1 MRIKKLI
8 AVFLIFSVLIF
19 PVSAVSVAKNKT
31 VNLTVDSVSAQAG
44 DTVSIGIH
52 LANNPGIVS
61 ANINVAF
68 DEGLTLIGAANGN
81 TFPKSMLFIPPK
93 QLSTTGKV
101 TEKCNFAWQG
111 VDIEDKDIKDG
122 IILTLRFKVSEKAAS
137 GDVYGITV
145 TARSSDIV
153 DKNLQCIKL
162 DASQGKISIGT
173 NQQNR
178 NNDNMFGDFIKK
190 IIDLISKLFIRIKRL
205 FLIQEL

>member
-1 MRIKKLI
+1 MKMKKLI
-8 AVFLIFSVLIF
+8 TTLLTTIVIFSAMST
-19 PVSAVSVAKNKT
+19 VSLAVNKNVT
-31 VNLTVDSVSAQAG
+31 LTVDSVSAQAG